1 MEGIALILII
11 LGCGFGLIVLLAVV
25 IIIMYNGLVKAKTRV
40 DETLKQI
47 DVRLQNRYDLL
58 PDLIQAVEKA
68 TSTDEDIQTKIAE
81 VRSASE
87 TARNTPL
94 TTTNAKQRAEV
105 DQNLSNAL
113 SGLKVSVEAYP
124 ELRSQ
129 EAIQNFM
136 SQNENI
142 EERIAAA
149 RQIYNSTVREYNE
162 KIRVIPTNIIAS
174 MTGFKEAEYF
184 EAKEEASQDISPEWG
199 GKMTTR

>member
-1 MEGIALILII
+1 MEAPILII
-11 LGCGFGLIVLLAVV
+11 LGCGFGLIVLLAIAV
-25 IIIMYNGLVKAKTRV
+25 IFLYNSLVRAKTRV

-68 TSTDEDIQTKIAE
+68 TSTDENIQTKIAE
-81 VRSASE
+81 VRSTSE
-87 TARNTPL
+87 AAKNTPL

-105 DQNLSNAL
+105 DQSLSNAL
-113 SGLKVSVEAYP
+113 NGLKVSVEAYP

-136 SQNENI
+136 QQNENI

-162 KIRVIPTNIIAS
+162 KIKVIPTNIIAGL
-174 MTGFKEAEYF
+174 TGFKEAEYF